1 VASIGLAFLVLN
13 MMGPK
18 EAPPARAAAPQAGVT
33 MQRVLVAG
41 RDLKIGEKVT
51 AQDIGWHAWPPGAI
65 NETFITDGE
74 ARPIPNAAEAAAGK
88 VLDAVMPDSAAL
100 AAVEGA
106 IVREPIFKG
115 EPIVQRKLVK
125 GGEGGFMSVVLEP
138 GMRAVSVP
146 VTVETA
152 AGGFILPNDHV
163 DLVLNQKVKIK
174 NDEAS
179 DVTVAKTVMEN
190 VRVLAID
197 QNTEPEKDAR
207 AIVGA
212 VATLE
217 IPEDDVSTVTA
228 AKSQGELMLV
238 LRAYSDAVGGPRRG
252 VAALLGSDVVRVY
265 RSNQPSEVRVAR

>member
-1 VASIGLAFLVLN
+1 
-13 MMGPK
+13 
-18 EAPPARAAAPQAGVT
+18 
-33 MQRVLVAG
+33 
-41 RDLKIGEKVT
+41 
-51 AQDIGWHAWPPGAI
+51 
-65 NETFITDGE
+65 
-74 ARPIPNAAEAAAGK
+74 
-88 VLDAVMPDSAAL
+88 
-100 AAVEGA
+100 
-106 IVREPIFKG
+106 
-115 EPIVQRKLVK
+115 
-125 GGEGGFMSVVLEP
+125 
-138 GMRAVSVP
+138 
-146 VTVETA
+146 
-152 AGGFILPNDHV
+152 
-163 DLVLNQKVKIK
+163 
-174 NDEAS
+174 
-179 DVTVAKTVMEN
+179 VAKTVMEN